1 MHDSDTAKVY
11 IIRKERRNEF
21 VISLR
26 GNIKM
31 RSFSFFF
38 LFPLADVRRRVSFDA
53 WWVEIR
59 RKNSAHE
66 DATVFLWMKTSPSPK
81 KEIASNIRNKRNCF
95 FFGPKRGVVKKRRRR
110 VVVVVVCFVI
120 RGPFFF
126 LVDLVCGW
134 KRNRIDVR
142 MNYWHNSP
150 AGIFEWKFLLWREKT
165 FARHLDGRSKV
176 NLSAAKCIVEGR
188 WGRLPKTYICMYI
201 DDKYTHTSL
210 VFYFCFSL
218 RSFFLRRRSCCH
230 RDVQADDHKLWNN
243 YCYYY

>member
-31 RSFSFFF
+31 RSFSFFVFSF

-95 FFGPKRGVVKKRRRR
+95 FFRSETRGRKKKKKKGGGGGGVFRDKRS
-110 VVVVVVCFVI
+110 
-120 RGPFFF
+120 FFF

-150 AGIFEWKFLLWREKT
+150 AGVYLNENFSFGEKRLLLVIWMADQRSTCRLQSVLSK
-165 FARHLDGRSKV
+165 ADGGGYQRR
-176 NLSAAKCIVEGR
+176 I
-188 WGRLPKTYICMYI
+188 YICI
-201 DDKYTHTSL
+201 
-210 VFYFCFSL
+210 
-218 RSFFLRRRSCCH
+218 
-230 RDVQADDHKLWNN
+230 
-243 YCYYY
+243 